1 MFESSVNSDGTQTF
15 KISYNSMV
23 EFESSVNSD
32 GTQTRFTRI
41 SKGIRFESS
50 VNSVVLKPKRHP
62 TH

>member
-32 GTQTRFTRI
+32 GTQT
-41 SKGIRFESS
+41 E
-50 VNSVVLKPKRHP
+50 
-62 TH
+62 